1 MKKKYIQPT
10 IEVLDFDEDTS
21 LLTGSIIKND
31 KFGAIDIDA
40 RVDNMA
46 FAEDEDIS
54 EDVY

>member
-31 KFGAIDIDA
+31 KFGAIDMDA
-40 RVDNMA
+40 RGGNVA